1 MPTRDRPSDR
11 AIRSVQA
18 DLGRIGLELRTARV
32 GAGLSQHDVGDR
44 SGLSG
49 SQVSR
54 VERGLVHN
62 ASVAELARIGAVV
75 GLDVRVR
82 AYPGGD
88 PLRDAAQVH
97 VIERFRKRLAPTIR
111 LRLEVP
117 LPIEGDRRAWDL
129 FLDRLLDEEGRRRG
143 MPAEVETR
151 IHDAQAQ
158 VRRITLKMRDS
169 STDSVIVVI
178 ADTPLN
184 RRAVA
189 AAAPILS
196 GTFPVTARRALAALG
211 EGRYPGGSCL
221 LFI

>member
-1 MPTRDRPSDR
+1 MDISRLGSD
-11 AIRSVQA
+11 
-18 DLGRIGLELRTARV
+18 LRGARV
-32 GAGLSQHDVGDR
+32 AAGLSLLRVAEVTGI
-44 SGLSG
+44 SGP
-49 SQVSR
+49 QISR
-54 VERGLVHN
+54 IERGLSPSTSIVQL
-62 ASVAELARIGAVV
+62 VRLGAVV
-75 GLDVRVR
+75 GLDVRIR

-88 PLRDAAQVH
+88 PIRDAGH
-97 VIERFRKRLAPTIR
+97 VQLIERFRKRLAPTVGV
-111 LRLEVP
+111 RLEVP

-129 FLDRLLDEEGRRRG
+129 FLDRLVDEEGRLRG

-158 VRRITLKMRDS
+158 VRRITLKMRDA
-169 STDSVIVVI
+169 STQAVLVVV

-189 AAAPILS
+189 AAAPMLT
-196 GTFPVTARRALAALG
+196 GAFPVTARKALAALA